1 MRSNLRGQ
9 EHRILGVSQC
19 SKERLSLPLVLG
31 KSLRDQS
38 VFVTG
43 GWERGGGGGRKG
55 FLGGKRGGGG
65 GGGGVVGGGGGGG
78 GGGGE
83 SVLAILSIK
92 GDYRKLTANTE
103 PYGRIR

>member
-1 MRSNLRGQ
+1 MLKGT
-9 EHRILGVSQC
+9 
-19 SKERLSLPLVLG
+19 
-31 KSLRDQS
+31 
-38 VFVTG
+38 FVTSTG
-43 GWERGGGGGRKG
+43 SGKEFKGPISICHRRLGEGGGGARRS
-55 FLGGKRGGGG
+55 FRGNR
-65 GGGGVVGGGGGGG
+65 V

>member
-1 MRSNLRGQ
+1 MLKGT
-9 EHRILGVSQC
+9 
-19 SKERLSLPLVLG
+19 
-31 KSLRDQS
+31 
-38 VFVTG
+38 FVTSTGSGKEFKGPISICHRRLGEG
-43 GWERGGGGGRKG
+43 GAER
-55 FLGGKRGGGG
+55 FFQGKQS
-65 GGGGVVGGGGGGG
+65 G

>member
-43 GWERGGGGGRKG
+43 GWERGGGLKG
-55 FLGGKRGGGG
+55 LFQGKQS
-65 GGGGVVGGGGGGG
+65 

-83 SVLAILSIK
+83 SVLAILNIK

>member
-43 GWERGGGGGRKG
+43 GWERGGGGLKG
-55 FLGGKRGGGG
+55 LSGETEWW
-65 GGGGVVGGGGGGG
+65 

>member
-1 MRSNLRGQ
+1 M
-9 EHRILGVSQC
+9 
-19 SKERLSLPLVLG
+19 SLPLVLG

-43 GWERGGGGGRKG
+43 GWERGGAQRS
-55 FLGGKRGGGG
+55 FRGNR
-65 GGGGVVGGGGGGG
+65 VG

>member
-1 MRSNLRGQ
+1 M
-9 EHRILGVSQC
+9 
-19 SKERLSLPLVLG
+19 SLPLVLG

-43 GWERGGGGGRKG
+43 GWERGGGAQRS
-55 FLGGKRGGGG
+55 FRGNR
-65 GGGGVVGGGGGGG
+65 V

>member
-1 MRSNLRGQ
+1 MLKGT
-9 EHRILGVSQC
+9 
-19 SKERLSLPLVLG
+19 
-31 KSLRDQS
+31 
-38 VFVTG
+38 FVTSTG
-43 GWERGGGGGRKG
+43 SGKEFKGPISICHRRLGEGGGAQRS
-55 FLGGKRGGGG
+55 FRGNR
-65 GGGGVVGGGGGGG
+65 VG

>member
-43 GWERGGGGGRKG
+43 GWERGGLKG
-55 FLGGKRGGGG
+55 LSGEIEW
-65 GGGGVVGGGGGGG
+65 V
-78 GGGGE
+78 GGGE

-103 PYGRIR
+103 LYGRIR

>member
-43 GWERGGGGGRKG
+43 GWERGGGAER
-55 FLGGKRGGGG
+55 FFQGKQS
-65 GGGGVVGGGGGGG
+65 

>member
-1 MRSNLRGQ
+1 MRNNLRGQ

-31 KSLRDQS
+31 KSLREQS

-43 GWERGGGGGRKG
+43 GWERGGGDSKV
-55 FLGGKRGGGG
+55 FQGKQS
-65 GGGGVVGGGGGGG
+65 